1 MDIIHPKIQEY
12 ISRHTSKED
21 ELLKELSRETHLKML
36 MPNMIC
42 GHEQGLLL
50 EMISRARKPKYI
62 LELGTFTGYSAIC
75 LAKGL
80 CDEGKLIT
88 IEADEEKKELIE
100 KYIEQSGMSHK
111 IELKIGNAQEIIPDL
126 TYNFDLIFIDAD
138 KQNYLTYYQ
147 LVFDKWNKNGIIVA
161 DNVLWHGNVIEPA
174 KTKDT
179 KAIQAFNEAVQN
191 DTRVLN
197 TIIPIRDGI
206 MMITKL

>member
-36 MPNMIC
+36 MPNMIS

-50 EMISRARKPKYI
+50 EMISRAKKPKYI
-62 LELGTFTGYSAIC
+62 LEMGTFTGYSAIC

-111 IELKIGNAQEIIPDL
+111 IELKIGKAQEIIPDL
-126 TYNFDLIFIDAD
+126 AYNFDLIFIDAD

-179 KAIQAFNEAVQN
+179 KAIQAFNEAVQH